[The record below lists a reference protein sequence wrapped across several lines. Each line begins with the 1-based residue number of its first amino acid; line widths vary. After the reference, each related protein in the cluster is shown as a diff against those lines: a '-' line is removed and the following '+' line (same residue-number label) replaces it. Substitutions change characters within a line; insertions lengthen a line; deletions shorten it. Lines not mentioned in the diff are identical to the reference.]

1 MNPLLPLKSLLVLL
15 AITVT
20 APVWSQVPQYTTPNP
35 TSTGSNAFPF
45 NSTTNKKTQ
54 YIYKPGDIVAAPG
67 GLIDTIWFRNNNTA
81 SGTSAGPGTYSNLQI
96 RLGQTSNLTFQGTG
110 GLDFYPPSSLT
121 TVINSPSYTI
131 NQTAPSGAWYYIPLP
146 TPFPYDPT
154 QSLIVDV
161 EMDNRT
167 SSSGFQS
174 ATFNVQSAPNHQRLT
189 SSTNGAA
196 QGSAS
201 AILGDFGISV
211 APLVGLEAAA
221 LRINSPIAPLT
232 GGTLTPVT
240 FDFQNRG
247 TTNLVSA
254 TVGYQFNNN
263 PPVIETWSG
272 NLSGFVSTSHTFTT
286 NLTLPASG
294 SFTLKTWVTNANG
307 IGDANSSNDTITRTF
322 CIALAGGT
330 YTIGGASGNFASI
343 SDAVNT
349 INNCGINGSVVFN
362 IAPGTYYG
370 SFSMPSVAGSSS
382 VNTITFASS
391 TGLPADVTI
400 IHDTATSATNRSQFT
415 FGVPGKVT
423 ISGITFTRTVVPGV
437 LAGCINFGN
446 TTQGE
451 VLNCV
456 FNDLVESTSSVNVGI
471 LMAGSNGLIT
481 GNTFSGF
488 YHGVQLNGPATALF
502 SSLNQVLSNTF
513 NRYTYRAI
521 YALNQSDVSITG
533 NTITNFVGTST
544 AGSGIWTA
552 NTYNAFVSGNRILGD
567 MSASGIL
574 ISNANADTT
583 NFLLNTNKFFNNVIS
598 GQQAA
603 SLSTTTTLIPT
614 LINVAG
620 SFSATAVPSNPRD
633 AVEIV
638 NNTVIFN
645 VNTTTTSTLSGGL
658 YFTGGSATA
667 PAYAFINLRN
677 NHVEVNPISGSLPAT
692 FRLVRFTQT
701 TIIDSLTST
710 NNNYQMGGATV
721 PPFFRDN
728 LAGVDHATVTAWQ
741 AATSRDAGSVSIA
754 ANFIAPTIPQPTNI
768 ALDNRGTPVSFV
780 STDIDNTIRSTTTP
794 DIGAYEFVGS
804 VFSTI
809 AFTPLT
815 DTLIGPNRL
824 LSVSITD
831 TASALIPGSARLFYK
846 KASQSVWQLDTVP
859 VVNGSQYTFT
869 IDTTRL
875 GGLRGLDVIQ
885 YYVAVRN
892 ATNTVTT
899 SPLGGNGLYLSNQ
912 VVPPVLRSYQILP
925 IATGTYRVG
934 TSGPADFT
942 TLTAA
947 ANFFNLAFIA
957 GPVNFVLIDTLY
969 ASSTGETFPIV
980 FDVKESVTSATPI
993 TLRPFTGVNATIS
1006 GAPLGAS
1013 SVLIFRSARFWTIDG
1028 SNNGTSSRNLTI
1040 VNTSSATVTSVVS
1053 FFTNAQN
1060 RTTGVNVRNTRI
1072 VSNSRLNLGSFGL
1085 YFGTNT
1091 LSTSGTI
1098 DSLTNVTIENNSF
1111 ERAGTAIYLRGTT
1124 TVPANNVLIQ
1134 GNLVGASSDTAAF
1147 IGMKGIDV
1155 QNIRQGRIINNE
1167 VNNMW
1172 TTTSATFVGIEVGGT
1187 GSDSVIVRRNNI
1199 HDIRTGY
1206 AALPA
1211 AHGINIIGG
1220 TNTIVDNNII
1230 YGILGLNYSNISNLY
1245 LPAGIRITSG
1255 SGHRIHY
1262 NSVNLYGNHTNA
1274 ATTNAS
1280 SSAAFVVTSTA
1291 VTNLIVQNNI
1301 FSNGIRSS
1309 GTAQSFANAMW
1320 FPTSYSFSG
1329 STYNNNAYHVDTS
1342 AQHAVVRV
1350 GTTVAPQLYTTV
1362 NNWRAWMGTQV
1373 ATNET
1378 ASVPFATN
1386 SLAPYSSNTN
1396 LTIPAGTTTGI
1407 ESGAVTIGVLGSP
1420 NTDYTNSTRP
1430 AFGNAGPDMGAYEFN
1445 GIALPD
1451 QFPPIID
1458 SVKINPD
1465 GNQCLPVSR
1474 TITVWA
1480 RDNFGGRGVDSVR
1493 VNRTVNGIAQPTLL
1507 LARSTG
1513 TALNGVWTGTLP
1525 ASANGAIV
1533 EFTVNARD
1541 SLGNSAPTTRPIAYQ
1556 DDYLQLSVSNDTT
1569 ILQGDTATL
1578 RATFQSG
1585 SPILITEVDLGGTDA
1600 FEIQNVSGS
1609 PVNVTGWKVVVSDS
1623 YTDINSVNTIV
1634 QTLSGTM
1641 NAGQTT
1647 TWSDASTATN
1657 YWGNNLFWNPGAFP
1671 SFTGWVMILKPNNE
1685 VADAMFW
1692 SWPAS
1697 NIQAAAISVG
1707 GNPINLSGAW
1717 SGDGINTTTV
1727 PTGITV
1733 SRIGNRDNNDS
1744 TGFAFLT
1751 SSIGTTNPGLQL
1763 PLGGGNVQWTTLGG
1777 TVVDSVPV
1785 IKVTPSSTTTYIATI
1800 TDGFCTKSDTVVVT
1814 VNPLVQNPD
1823 IGVSRIISPVAG
1835 SGHNGSQPVQVTVML
1850 KNCGPVAASGFDV
1863 EYRVNGGSSIV
1874 TNSITTTLQ
1883 PGDSLQH
1890 TFTIAWTPTS
1900 AGPVTL
1906 CANTTGMP
1914 GEINRSNDT
1923 VCVFL
1928 SSTISLEELALNN
1941 RLIGKVYPNPATTEV
1956 NFEFNEFTDKGI
1968 LEVFDQLGRVV
1979 AQVELTRNDQ
1989 STYTL
1994 KTEDWAAGM
2003 YSYRLTTLTQL
2014 QTGKLVVRK

>member
-1 MNPLLPLKSLLVLL
+1 MNPFLQLKSLLVLL
-15 AITVT
+15 AISI
-20 APVWSQVPQYTTPNP
+20 AGPVWSQTPQYTTPNP
-35 TSTGSNAFPF
+35 TSAGSNAFPF
-45 NSTTNKKTQ
+45 NTTTNKKTQ

-96 RLGQTSNLTFQGTG
+96 RLGQTTNLTFQGTG

-131 NQTAPSGAWYYIPLP
+131 NQTAPSGAWYFIPLP

-167 SSSGFQS
+167 SASGFQS

-221 LRINSPIAPLT
+221 LRINSPVAPLT
-232 GGTLTPVT
+232 GGMITPVT

-254 TVGYQFNNN
+254 TVGYQLNNN
-263 PPVIETWSG
+263 TPVIETWSG
-272 NLSGFVSTSHTFTT
+272 NLGGFVTTSHTFTT
-286 NLTLPASG
+286 SLTLPASG

-330 YTIGGASGNFASI
+330 YTIGGASSNFASI

-349 INNCGINGSVVFN
+349 LNNCGINGSVVFN

-400 IHDTATSATNRSQFT
+400 IHDTATTAASRSQFI
-415 FGVPGKVT
+415 FGVSGKVT

-446 TTQGE
+446 STQGE

-533 NTITNFVGTST
+533 NTISNFVGTST
-544 AGSGIWTA
+544 IGAGIWTS
-552 NTYNAFVSGNRILGD
+552 NTYNASVSGNRILGD
-567 MSASGIL
+567 MAASGIV

-603 SLSTTTTLIPT
+603 SLSTTTTLTPT
-614 LINVAG
+614 LINVTG

-638 NNTVIFN
+638 NNTVVFN

-667 PAYAFINLRN
+667 PAYAYINLRN

-701 TIIDSLTST
+701 TIIDSLTSS
-710 NNNYQMGGATV
+710 NNNYQMGGVTL

-741 AATSRDAGSVSIA
+741 TATSRDAGSVSIA
-754 ANFIAPTIPQPTNI
+754 ANLIAPSIPQPTNI

-824 LSVSITD
+824 LTVNITD
-831 TASALIPGSARLFYK
+831 TASALTPGSARLFYK
-846 KASQSVWQLDTVP
+846 KASQSVWQLDTLP

-869 IDTTRL
+869 IDTIRL

-934 TSGPADFT
+934 TSGPADFA

-947 ANFFNLAFIA
+947 ANFYNLAFIA

-969 ASSTGETFPIV
+969 AASTGETFPIV

-1006 GAPLGAS
+1006 GAPLGTS

-1040 VNTSSATVTSVVS
+1040 VNTSSATTTSVVS
-1053 FFTNAQN
+1053 FFTNPQN

-1085 YFGTNT
+1085 YFGTT
-1091 LSTSGTI
+1091 ALSTSGTI
-1098 DSLTNVTIENNSF
+1098 DSLTNVTIENNAF

-1155 QNIRQGRIINNE
+1155 QNVRQGRIINNE

-1206 AALPA
+1206 ATLPA

-1220 TNTIVDNNII
+1220 TNAVVDNNII

-1262 NSVNLYGNHTNA
+1262 NSVNLFGNHTNTG
-1274 ATTNAS
+1274 TTNAS
-1280 SSAAFVVTSTA
+1280 ASAAFVVTSTA

-1301 FSNGIRSS
+1301 FSNGIRST

-1320 FPTSYSFSG
+1320 FPTSYNFLG

-1342 AQHAVVRV
+1342 SQHAVVRI
-1350 GTTVAPQLYTTV
+1350 GTTATPQLYTTV
-1362 NNWRAWMGTQV
+1362 NDWRVWMGTQV
-1373 ATNET
+1373 TNNET
-1378 ASVPFATN
+1378 ASVPFAIN
-1386 SLAPYSSNTN
+1386 SLAPFTSNTN

-1407 ESGAVTIGVLGSP
+1407 ESGAVPIGALGIP
-1420 NTDYTNSTRP
+1420 NTDFLNTNRP
-1430 AFGNAGPDMGAYEFN
+1430 AFGNAGPDIGAYEFN
-1445 GIALPD
+1445 GIMLPD
-1451 QFPPIID
+1451 LFPPTID
-1458 SVKINPD
+1458 SVRLTPTGD
-1465 GNQCLPVSR
+1465 QCIVTARS
-1474 TITVWA
+1474 ITVFA
-1480 RDNFGGRGVDSVR
+1480 KDNLGGRGIDSVWISYSIDSIMQPR
-1493 VNRTVNGIAQPTLL
+1493 IVLTRT
-1507 LARSTG
+1507 SG
-1513 TALNGVWTGTLP
+1513 TAANGVWTGTLP
-1525 ASANGAIV
+1525 AAPAPGRTIRAQVI
-1533 EFTVNARD
+1533 ARD
-1541 SLGNSAPTTRPIAYQ
+1541 SLANFSGSINLGAYK
-1556 DDYLQLSVSNDTT
+1556 DDYIVVSAGNDTT
-1569 ILQGDTATL
+1569 ILAGDSATL
-1578 RATFQSG
+1578 RSAVSFGVNGFLGDPTLAATTNCAGGFMFDLRAVRGSLFITGFDLLPNNLGAQTVNVFYRIGGVAGFQANQAAWISAGSYNITTTSNSAPFFLPISGFTIPAGATVGVYLQYHSRYATGSTNLSNADLTITNGEGMCTNWTVCCSPRSWVGRVYYG
-1585 SPILITEVDLGGTDA
+1585 SPITYSWR
-1600 FEIQNVSGS
+1600 NM
-1609 PVNVTGWKVVVSDS
+1609 TG
-1623 YTDINSVNTIV
+1623 
-1634 QTLSGTM
+1634 
-1641 NAGQTT
+1641 
-1647 TWSDASTATN
+1647 
-1657 YWGNNLFWNPGAFP
+1657 
-1671 SFTGWVMILKPNNE
+1671 
-1685 VADAMFW
+1685 
-1692 SWPAS
+1692 
-1697 NIQAAAISVG
+1697 
-1707 GNPINLSGAW
+1707 
-1717 SGDGINTTTV
+1717 
-1727 PTGITV
+1727 
-1733 SRIGNRDNNDS
+1733 
-1744 TGFAFLT
+1744 
-1751 SSIGTTNPGLQL
+1751 
-1763 PLGGGNVQWTTLGG
+1763 TTLGLG
-1777 TVVDSVPV
+1777 DSIVVRPTVTTSYILVATDSV
-1785 IKVTPSSTTTYIATI
+1785 
-1800 TDGFCTKSDTVVVT
+1800 CTKFDTVVVNVT
-1814 VNPLVQNPD
+1814 PLVQNPD
-1823 IGVSRIISPVAG
+1823 IGVSRIMSPVAG
-1835 SGHNGSQPVQVTVML
+1835 SSHNGSQPVQVTVML
-1850 KNCGPVAASGFDV
+1850 KNYGPVAVSGFDV
-1863 EYRVNGGSSIV
+1863 EYRVNGGTSIV
-1874 TNSITTTLQ
+1874 TNSITSTIQ

-1890 TFTIAWTPTS
+1890 TFTVSWTPTT
-1900 AGPVTL
+1900 AGSMTL

-1914 GEINRSNDT
+1914 NELVRSNDT
-1923 VCVFL
+1923 ACVTVN
-1928 SSTISLEELALNN
+1928 STVSLDELALNN
-1941 RLIGKVYPNPATTEV
+1941 RLIGNVYPNPASTEV
-1956 NFEFNEFTDKGI
+1956 NFEFNEFTGKGT
-1968 LEVFDQLGRVV
+1968 LEVLDQLGRVV

-1989 STYTL
+1989 SRYAI

-2003 YSYRLTTLTQL
+2003 YSYRLITATQI